1 MKSYLMVFGG
11 VFGAII
17 ALTFVA
23 PLVILLAGAIGVGG
37 EAVGFGHY
45 FAIFFLGLAALGL
58 AGAPFFAI
66 MNYLEPENPLQISS
80 AIFCIAAG
88 AIVVLAAI
96 VSMFYGFSLMQPVAV
111 VMGVLV
117 ALSGLLQGEIIDMEA

>member
-17 ALTFVA
+17 ALGFAA
-23 PLVILLAGAIGVGG
+23 PVVVGLAAAIGIGQG
-37 EAVGFGHY
+37 VGFGHY

-66 MNYLEPENPLQISS
+66 MNYLEPENPLQMPS
-80 AIFCIAAG
+80 AIVCIAAG
-88 AIVVLAAI
+88 AIVILAAI
-96 VSMFYGFSLMQPVAV
+96 ISMFYGFSLMQLVAV
-111 VMGVLV
+111 LAGALV
-117 ALSGLLQGEIIDMEA
+117 VVSGLLQGEIIDMEA